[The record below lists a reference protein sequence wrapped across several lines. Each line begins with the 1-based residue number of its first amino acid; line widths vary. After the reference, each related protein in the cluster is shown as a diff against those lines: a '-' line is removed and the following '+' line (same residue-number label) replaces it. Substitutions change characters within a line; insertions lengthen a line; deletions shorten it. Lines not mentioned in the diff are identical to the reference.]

1 MGWGQARPPTDLCVV
16 ACDRIPNLWGGPPTW
31 CTQQCEDTRDKA
43 RPPVRVFQ
51 PRMHGPVPVC
61 GRASDCTDVSVR
73 ARLRQLVCRR
83 MQERVHLC
91 AQVCVYLRVIL
102 QVPPFS
108 TGKGGGSW
116 GCGWDGGPC
125 DRPLTEAPPPRGR
138 EVLLPIFER
147 KGIALGKVEIYLDQ
161 SNTPLSLTFEA
172 YRFGGHYLRVKGKQL
187 VGLGSLAGP
196 SGDGRVF
203 PGSGSYWPWP

>member
-1 MGWGQARPPTDLCVV
+1 M
-16 ACDRIPNLWGGPPTW
+16 
-31 CTQQCEDTRDKA
+31 CTRT
-43 RPPVRVFQ
+43 
-51 PRMHGPVPVC
+51 
-61 GRASDCTDVSVR
+61 
-73 ARLRQLVCRR
+73 
-83 MQERVHLC
+83 HL
-91 AQVCVYLRVIL
+91 CVYLCVIP

-108 TGKGGGSW
+108 TGKGGQSW
-116 GCGWDGGPC
+116 GHGWDGGPC

-187 VGLGSLAGP
+187 VGWAGPGWAFRRWVCLPRLRFLLAVALSRLITLQVSLLGSSGRWGACRAGLQGRAARAWSDGSSGERGLGPPPPLDPVLRASPCPLMLPQP
-196 SGDGRVF
+196 SRGTRGRRSR
-203 PGSGSYWPWP
+203 G